1 MMDFTC
7 ETVARAALSEPT
19 RREGAE
25 LLYRCPH
32 PERHANGDAHP
43 SLKVNPKK
51 DTWACFVC
59 GTKGTAWGLAAL
71 FAGCDPGNKPKV
83 AGWLKERGL
92 FPEVD
97 AGPRRSTPKIIATY
111 DYADENGGLL
121 FQVVRSEPKG
131 FRQRRPDG
139 HGGWT
144 WNLDGTRRVLYR
156 LREVLAEK
164 DMVVI
169 CEGEKDV
176 DTARKMGIIAT
187 CNPGGAGKWRQE
199 FSEQFCGKRIAI
211 VADADEPGR
220 KHAKVVAA
228 SLHMRA
234 ESVKML
240 ELRDSKDFAD
250 WVERG
255 GTKDK
260 LLELIRN
267 APEWK
272 PTTQTE
278 NTGGFVLTRL
288 GDLLAKPDTPVDW
301 VLQNTLIAG
310 GVSGVFA
317 KPKVGKS
324 TFCRNLCLA
333 VARGGDFLGLKTK
346 QGECIYLAL
355 EEREDDIRNDFR
367 SMGADGSE
375 SIYVH
380 AASAPADGIDA
391 LCDLVRLRRPVFVV
405 IDPLF
410 RLARIRDEKAY
421 AETYAALGPLIDV
434 AREVGTHVLL
444 SHHAGKGMKSDAVD
458 SPLGSTAIGGAVSTL
473 VVLKRNE
480 SMRTIQ
486 TVQRVGAD
494 LPETVL
500 CFELETHRLTLGGTR
515 FEADRQECEE
525 SILDFLR
532 DREPQTQAQ
541 IREGVLGKT
550 VAVRGA
556 LTELVRSSRITRSG
570 DGAKGKPF
578 LYTFEN
584 SGSPYISRTREPES
598 QIGAETSIN
607 TSGILVPENSQKSFL
622 VPDNAEQPGS
632 DALADITRSR
642 EQEFVEGK
650 L

>member
-1 MMDFTC
+1 MTP
-7 ETVARAALSEPT
+7 EAILAWLKNAR
-19 RREGAE
+19 RN
-25 LLYRCPH
+25 
-32 PERHANGDAHP
+32 ANGWHALCPAHADKNP
-43 SLKVNPKK
+43 SLSIHLRDERILLHCHAGCTQEAV
-51 DTWACFVC
+51 
-59 GTKGTAWGLAAL
+59 LAAL
-71 FAGCDPGNKPKV
+71 RIEARELFLDARNSKAQIV
-83 AGWLKERGL
+83 AAY
-92 FPEVD
+92 PY
-97 AGPRRSTPKIIATY
+97 T
-111 DYADENGGLL
+111 DETGGLL
-121 FQVVRSEPKG
+121 FQVVRQEPEG

-139 HGGWT
+139 RGGWI

-156 LREVLAEK
+156 LPEVLVESE
-164 DMVVI
+164 MLI
-169 CEGEKDV
+169 CEGEKDC
-176 DTARKMGIIAT
+176 DSAHKMEIVAT
-187 CNPGGAGKWRQE
+187 CNPSGAGKWRVE
-199 FSEQFCGKRIAI
+199 FSECLRGKKQVVII
-211 VADADEPGR
+211 PDADEPGR
-220 KHAKVVAA
+220 KHAQQVAQ
-228 SLHMRA
+228 SLHGKV
-234 ESVKML
+234 ESLKVL
-240 ELRDSKDFAD
+240 ELPGAKDFSE
-250 WVERG
+250 WVEHG
-255 GTKDK
+255 GTKNK

-272 PTTQTE
+272 PTTKTE

-288 GDLLAKPDTPVDW
+288 CDLLAKPDIPIDW

-346 QGECIYLAL
+346 RGECIYLAL

-375 SIYVH
+375 PIYVH

-391 LCDLVRLRRPVFVV
+391 LCGLVRMRRPVFVV

-421 AETYAALGPLIDV
+421 AETYSALGPLIDV

-500 CFELETHRLTLGGTR
+500 CFEPETHHLTLGGTR
-515 FEADRQECEE
+515 FEADRQECEA

-556 LTELVRSSRITRSG
+556 LTELVSSSRITRSG

-598 QIGAETSIN
+598 QIGAKTSIN
-607 TSGILVPENSQKSFL
+607 TSGILVPENSQKSVL

-632 DALADITRSR
+632 DVLADIPRSR